1 MFHGWARS
9 CFELFVSALD
19 LPWHV
24 FLFVSFDQDLL
35 NQEISR
41 GDAGINHVTWAVSRI
56 DSERAVAWKKE
67 DEDYVKDLIR
77 KSAAFS
83 HLQKGFLIAFK
94 LSLHVAES
102 GTN

>member
-1 MFHGWARS
+1 MYFK
-9 CFELFVSALD
+9 FVESLD
-19 LPWHV
+19 
-24 FLFVSFDQDLL
+24 QELL

-41 GDAGINHVTWAVSRI
+41 GDVGINHLTWAVSRI
-56 DSERAVAWKKE
+56 DSERAVAWKRE

-83 HLQKGFLIAFK
+83 HLQFLIAFK

>member
-1 MFHGWARS
+1 MY
-9 CFELFVSALD
+9 FVEPLD
-19 LPWHV
+19 
-24 FLFVSFDQDLL
+24 QELL

-41 GDAGINHVTWAVSRI
+41 GDVGINHVTWAVSRI

-83 HLQKGFLIAFK
+83 HLQKRVFDRFQALFACG
-94 LSLHVAES
+94 
-102 GTN
+102 

>member
-1 MFHGWARS
+1 MY
-9 CFELFVSALD
+9 FVEFLD
-19 LPWHV
+19 
-24 FLFVSFDQDLL
+24 QELL

-41 GDAGINHVTWAVSRI
+41 GDVGINHVTWAVSRI

-83 HLQKGFLIAFK
+83 HFQKGLLIAFNTSTHDIFTVCDPK
-94 LSLHVAES
+94 LC
-102 GTN
+102 